1 MDEVSAFSQIS
12 RSQIQVSQ
20 YNSWNQLIEINYKQW
35 VVIKILFID
44 HFHT

>member
-20 YNSWNQLIEINYKQW
+20 YNSWNQLIEINSLQAMGCNQNT
-35 VVIKILFID
+35 V
-44 HFHT
+44 H